1 MGGCASV
8 DDQDG
13 KRANDAIESQL
24 KKDRKALR
32 NEVKM
37 LLLGAGESGKSTI
50 LKQMKLIND
59 TGYSEEEREAFREIV
74 FSNIVQSMRI
84 ILEAMGVM
92 GIALEH
98 PDANG
103 VHRSIVLDLPPQL
116 EADVLP
122 SDVAAAIRALWKD
135 AGVQAC
141 AARSREYQLNDSA
154 RYYFDDLERIADAA
168 YVPTDQ
174 DVLRS
179 RVKTTGITEST
190 FHVGDLVY
198 KMYDV
203 GGQRSERKKW
213 IHCFED
219 VTAIIFMVAISEY
232 DQVLVEDETVNRM
245 QEALTLFD
253 SICNSRW
260 FVKTSIILF
269 LNKIDLFRTKLPLS
283 PLSKYFPDY
292 TGPDDS
298 YDEACEYVMNRFV
311 SLNQSDQKQVYSH
324 FTCATDTT
332 QIRFVMAA
340 INDIIIQANLRESG
354 LM

>member
-74 FSNIVQSMRI
+74 FSNIVQIMRI

-122 SDVAAAIRALWKD
+122 
-135 AGVQAC
+135 
-141 AARSREYQLNDSA
+141 
-154 RYYFDDLERIADAA
+154 
-168 YVPTDQ
+168 
-174 DVLRS
+174 
-179 RVKTTGITEST
+179 
-190 FHVGDLVY
+190 
-198 KMYDV
+198 
-203 GGQRSERKKW
+203 
-213 IHCFED
+213 
-219 VTAIIFMVAISEY
+219 
-232 DQVLVEDETVNRM
+232 
-245 QEALTLFD
+245 
-253 SICNSRW
+253 
-260 FVKTSIILF
+260 
-269 LNKIDLFRTKLPLS
+269 
-283 PLSKYFPDY
+283 
-292 TGPDDS
+292 
-298 YDEACEYVMNRFV
+298 
-311 SLNQSDQKQVYSH
+311 
-324 FTCATDTT
+324 
-332 QIRFVMAA
+332 
-340 INDIIIQANLRESG
+340 
-354 LM
+354 